1 MLEDKIF
8 PLPSATVNA
17 YQEHMKTIKD
27 GIDDLKKL
35 QSVDVDVSDI
45 LKELNTLYNTYE
57 IRFEALKNS
66 NKLSNH
72 VNLYA
77 INAAITALNK
87 IFDEE
92 GTQG

>member
-1 MLEDKIF
+1 MIEDKIF

-17 YQEHMKTIKD
+17 YKEHMETIKD
-27 GIDDLKKL
+27 GIADLKKL
-35 QSVDVDVSDI
+35 QAVDVDVSDI
-45 LKELNTLYNTYE
+45 LRELNVVYNSYE
-57 IRFEALKNS
+57 IKFEALKNS